1 MKFKAII
8 FDMDGTIV
16 DSTLAYELYIRRIMA
31 EFGITPTQE
40 DLDRLERELRRVNEQ
55 KFGNLVE
62 ETPTEPESE
71 PEIKRLSYTSRNA

>member
-1 MKFKAII
+1 MKFSHWV

-40 DLDRLERELRRVNEQ
+40 DLDRAYKYFNPAEYFATYPITTEQ
-55 KFGNLVE
+55 A
-62 ETPTEPESE
+62 T
-71 PEIKRLSYTSRNA
+71 